1 MLHEPPKRLG
11 VRKKTHTEEKMNK
24 WLIYSLLVFVVFHGN
39 AEASEKVIL
48 SVATFDAAFLTA
60 GVGQQRNFFRD
71 EGLDVDIIRARR
83 DVNISALMNENL
95 DYTMLIS
102 SVVGVGLRGMPLK
115 VVAVFLNSSTHLLL
129 ANKEFKRVE
138 ELKGKKIG
146 VSSPGVGAYESAKKI
161 LRHYGIDP
169 EKDVE
174 IIFLGSEEARFIS
187 LQKGLIDGA
196 ILSPPADFE
205 GKKWSMNVL
214 ARAHEVFDMPF
225 TGFSTTSK
233 KLKEKRNEVK
243 KMIKAMIKA
252 NLSIMN
258 DRAETIK
265 VIEDW
270 TKTRHEMAAATYDS
284 TVDVF
289 SKNGDVSKPGFIE
302 LVTSLKVALKIEKT
316 TNLADLLDDS
326 LQLEAK
332 RELGIK

>member
-1 MLHEPPKRLG
+1 
-11 VRKKTHTEEKMNK
+11 MNK
-24 WLIYSLLVFVVFHGN
+24 WLIHSLLIFVVFHGN
-39 AEASEKVIL
+39 AEASEKIIL
-48 SVATFDAAFLTA
+48 SVATFDVAFLTA

-83 DVNISALMNENL
+83 DVNISALINGN
-95 DYTMLIS
+95 
-102 SVVGVGLRGMPLK
+102 
-115 VVAVFLNSSTHLLL
+115 
-129 ANKEFKRVE
+129 
-138 ELKGKKIG
+138 KIG

-252 NLSIMN
+252 NLSIRN

-270 TKTRHEMAAATYDS
+270 T
-284 TVDVF
+284 
-289 SKNGDVSKPGFIE
+289 
-302 LVTSLKVALKIEKT
+302 
-316 TNLADLLDDS
+316 
-326 LQLEAK
+326 
-332 RELGIK
+332 